1 MKILYLV
8 NFVLQLLG
16 IIIFLIGFFPHK
28 NDSTGIAE
36 GNPYTP
42 AAVIDRV
49 VFIVVDAFRSD
60 FPFSGSSHM
69 PFLQSI
75 IFNTTHGLGFSSYAR
90 SPTVTMP
97 RLKALTTGT
106 VPGFLDVLLNIAE
119 SEATSSLTGQ
129 DSWLHQLKTHDKKI
143 AFYGDDTWLKLFP
156 KAFTDYE
163 GTTSFYV
170 ADYTEVD
177 NNVTRH
183 FDHLLP
189 SSFDTLSWD
198 TLILHYLGV
207 DHIGHFQ
214 GPSSPLM
221 ITKLKEMD
229 DIVASLYHYLEK
241 YDKLTNSHSMIF
253 LVGDHGMNELGNH
266 GGSSVGE
273 TTAALSMLFPSLNVS
288 KKKYVHEPSPENP
301 YQLMPM
307 VEQVDIVPTL
317 CLLSGIPIPKS
328 SVGRIVSPAI
338 QLWESNDEAKNALLS
353 NLYQLL
359 SLKHSPEKT
368 LEAVIEYK
376 KLTNN
381 EIMEALQRIQQ
392 ELVVKSSDYSLRKMA
407 FGITILGLCTIFN
420 FFFTVMEYSVIDIL
434 HFTPFVVLTIVYM
447 FSSSFIEEEHVL
459 WYFSCLSLIFFQV
472 LNEASLL
479 TTGYQ
484 LCLLGII
491 IRWNQTGQK
500 HAGLRDLVDDF
511 ISPNPFL
518 KAVLCIGS
526 SFIPS
531 FRSPSP
537 FSFLSSFLIATYKIL
552 SDGSIQIPLVYS
564 TNSID
569 RISIV
574 QVVWCTLIAGALAS
588 PHFKNIRCQLSLF
601 LLLLTRIENMGLY
614 IIYDVLQR
622 TFPKEG
628 NYAYLLYFLME
639 PVAFFSQ
646 GNSNSLASI
655 DLSQAYTGIRS
666 YSIYSV
672 GILLFCSTFSGPLW
686 WSFHQPKDSIKK
698 WVRPSFFFSSFAL
711 FILSLSCYFFRYHL
725 FIWSVFSPKL
735 LYQVSWTILYGLT
748 KFLLQ
753 TLLVLL
759 A

>member
-1 MKILYLV
+1 MKFIYLV
-8 NFVLQLLG
+8 NCCLQLLG
-16 IIIFLIGFFPHK
+16 IFIFLLGFFPHK
-28 NDSTGIAE
+28 NDSTGIAKN
-36 GNPYTP
+36 NPYAPP
-42 AAVIDRV
+42 AVVDRV
-49 VFIVVDAFRSD
+49 IFIVVDAFRSD
-60 FPFSGSSHM
+60 FAFSESFHM

-75 IFNTTHGLGFSSYAR
+75 VFNTTHGLGFSSYAR

-106 VPGFLDVLLNIAE
+106 VPGFLDILLNIAE

-129 DSWLHQLKTHDKKI
+129 DSWLHQLNVHDKKI
-143 AFYGDDTWLKLFP
+143 SFYGDDTWLKLFP
-156 KAFTDYE
+156 NAFTNYE

-189 SSFDTLSWD
+189 SSFDALSWN

-221 ITKLKEMD
+221 NTKLKELD
-229 DIVASLYHYLEK
+229 QIVASLYRYLEE
-241 YDKLTNSHSMIF
+241 YDRLTNSHSMIF

-273 TTAALSMLFPSLNVS
+273 TTAALSMLFPSLDVFQKNS
-288 KKKYVHEPSPENP
+288 LHEPPPENP
-301 YQLMPM
+301 YQLMTM

-338 QLWESNDEAKNALLS
+338 QLWESKVEAKNALLS

-359 SLKHSPEKT
+359 SLKHSFEKT
-368 LEAVIEYK
+368 FKLVAEYQH
-376 KLTNN
+376 LSNN
-381 EIMEALQRIQQ
+381 EILDALQQIQQ

-420 FFFTVMEYSVIDIL
+420 LCFTLMEYSVLDIL

-472 LNEASLL
+472 LDQASLS

-500 HAGLRDLVDDF
+500 HADLRDLVDDY
-511 ISPNPFL
+511 IIPSPFL
-518 KAVLCIGS
+518 KIVLCIGS

-537 FSFLSSFLIATYKIL
+537 FSFLSSFLVATYKLL
-552 SDGSIQIPLVYS
+552 SDNSLQVPLLSS
-564 TNSID
+564 TESID
-569 RISIV
+569 QASVAQLI
-574 QVVWCTLIAGALAS
+574 WCTLIAGALAS

-614 IIYDVLQR
+614 VLYELLQR

-628 NYAYLLYFLME
+628 IYSYLLYFLME
-639 PVAFFSQ
+639 PVAFFSL

-655 DLSQAYTGIRS
+655 DLSQGYTGIKS

-672 GILLFCSTFSGPLW
+672 GVLLFCSVFSGPLW
-686 WSFHQPKDSIKK
+686 WSFHQPKESIQK
-698 WVRPSFFFSSFAL
+698 WLRPTFFFSSFAL
-711 FILSLSCYFFRYHL
+711 FILSLSCYFFRHHL

-735 LYQVSWTILYGLT
+735 LYQVSWTIMYGLT

-753 TLLVLL
+753 NLL
-759 A
+759 ASLG